1 MLKNAD
7 SDMAVTFAEF
17 MDEEFQDQLEA
28 LISNLK
34 WPLDVLEAQCLSK
47 RNDKEAVLKMIK
59 KDIAYLPKAL
69 RALPLQVKKAS
80 SKKKKAIKGLLLKG
94 NKLIYVGRCFAFMT
108 MIKFDKYCES
118 IMSIFPTGDRWGG
131 FFVNSSQIPQKCRL
145 SLQFNTPKVSEMSS

>member
-69 RALPLQVKKAS
+69 RALPLQVRKA
-80 SKKKKAIKGLLLKG
+80 
-94 NKLIYVGRCFAFMT
+94 F
-108 MIKFDKYCES
+108 S
-118 IMSIFPTGDRWGG
+118 IDNYKRVTR
-131 FFVNSSQIPQKCRL
+131 
-145 SLQFNTPKVSEMSS
+145 